1 MYPVKLGYGEAVKR
15 INQLLKNG
23 HAAEALLT
31 SVFTAEKT
39 LRRTLKQLVV
49 SAGFPSKPAEKMVNR
64 FRGLEALKD
73 GWEMFDPRQESL
85 ALIVDKVAWDSLK
98 EAQTMRN
105 NFVHG
110 TAVYSLSK
118 CDDTA
123 RKVLAALDSIVKTFD
138 ARYGYSGWTT
148 VAIRYKSA
156 LHIDPK
162 VKV

>member
-1 MYPVKLGYGEAVKR
+1 MYPVKLGYGEAVRR

-23 HAAEALLT
+23 HAAEALVT
-31 SVFTAEKT
+31 SAFTAEKT

-64 FRGLEALKD
+64 FRGLEALKE
-73 GWEMFDPRQESL
+73 GWELFDPKHE
-85 ALIVDKVAWDSLK
+85 ALSSIVEKTAWASLK

-110 TAVYSLSK
+110 TSVYSLSK
-118 CDDTA
+118 CDDAA
-123 RKVLAALDSIVKTFD
+123 RKVLGALDSIVKTFD
-138 ARYGYSGWTT
+138 GRYGYSGWTT

-156 LHIDPK
+156 LHTDPK
-162 VKV
+162 VKL